1 MAVKS
6 EDRPVETV
14 REEVIDQLIMNYSH
28 GALSYEAFDRRLD
41 QAMESNDN
49 VLLLS
54 LVEDLDIAIDKEY
67 VDSKKKDL
75 GLNYAPG
82 DAEELDYFVNIFS
95 GSKRS
100 GAWKVAK
107 EVRVLSIC
115 SGGEIDLT
123 DARFTQQTHTIKV
136 FSLFSGCDIYVPEHI
151 NVVSKAFWIFA
162 GVDNSAPSNGNA
174 GAPTLIIEG
183 VSLFSGIDIKLKRSI
198 KERFVDFADQMK
210 NMFS

>member
-67 VDSKKKDL
+67 IDSKKKDL

-82 DAEELDYFVNIFS
+82 DAEDVDYFVNIFS

-107 EVRVLSIC
+107 EVRVLSIF
-115 SGGEIDLT
+115 SGGELDLT
-123 DARFTQQTHTIKV
+123 EARFTQPTHTVKV
-136 FSLFSGCDIYVPEHI
+136 FSLFSGCDVYVPEHI
-151 NVVSKAFWIFA
+151 NVVSKAFCIFA
-162 GVDNSAPSNGNA
+162 GVDNSAPSNGNS

-183 VSLFSGIDIKLKRSI
+183 ISIFSGIDIKLKRSI
-198 KERFVDFADQMK
+198 KERFVEFADQMK